1 MPADSST
8 NIIQPNWVEI
18 TLQGKTYQ
26 IGPLTF
32 GSLQRCWSH
41 IVKMN
46 KINDDPETDI
56 LYRHMARIR
65 CALEIYSEALRKQ
78 GVSNNGWASEMAEN
92 ITFAEGEDLLL
103 KVFRIFDISGLK
115 RGDTSA
121 ASPLVPDLKGNG
133 SLTETSPPS

>member
-1 MPADSST
+1 
-8 NIIQPNWVEI
+8 
-18 TLQGKTYQ
+18 
-26 IGPLTF
+26 
-32 GSLQRCWSH
+32 
-41 IVKMN
+41 
-46 KINDDPETDI
+46 
-56 LYRHMARIR
+56 MARIR

-78 GVSNNGWASEMAEN
+78 GVSNNGWASEIAEN